1 MQPSDS
7 LVPISRRSS
16 HPSPTAYLGAGACSS
31 PHARAP
37 ASVPSV
43 GDGSPALRITGFL
56 PRRNKGLPGSWAVL
70 FVCAVV
76 EDPAGCEPPLAHH
89 GEVAVAFRHFKTLG
103 TRNEIAFVAAWPTAH
118 TLAYLRIAGRVTTPV
133 ARLATDPGGLTPG
146 RAGFAPAGRQT
157 KFHEV
162 IAYST
167 PLRPACPGRTV
178 PTILLH
184 SRHPWR
190 SYEGHDARLGTSAG
204 AKTSASHRHRGQC
217 PGHHSEHASEQFR
230 ARGEEQ
236 A

>member
-43 GDGSPALRITGFL
+43 GDGSPALRITGFS
-56 PRRNKGLPGSWAVL
+56 PRRDKGLPGSWAVL

-76 EDPAGCEPPLAHH
+76 EDPAGCRPPLAHV
-89 GEVAVAFRHFKTLG
+89 GEVAVAFRWNKTLG

-118 TLAYLRIAGRVTTPV
+118 TFACLRIAGRVATPV

-178 PTILLH
+178 PTILALQSSAICRVVHDGHTPLVEQENASKKSCPHALH
-184 SRHPWR
+184 LARPKPQHNSPQSR
-190 SYEGHDARLGTSAG
+190 
-204 AKTSASHRHRGQC
+204 
-217 PGHHSEHASEQFR
+217 
-230 ARGEEQ
+230 
-236 A
+236 